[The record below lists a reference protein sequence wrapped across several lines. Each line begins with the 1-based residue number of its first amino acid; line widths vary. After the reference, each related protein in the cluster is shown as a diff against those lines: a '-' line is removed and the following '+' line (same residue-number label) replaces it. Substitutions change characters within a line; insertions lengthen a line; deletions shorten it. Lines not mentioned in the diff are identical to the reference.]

1 MRSESAA
8 KLQDCCKERLG
19 RCISHVSQHT
29 CKKHICMLAHAF
41 ACMLAKTLD
50 QSSQMT
56 FEGNAEKGSCH
67 APFPAER
74 KGDVS
79 GLHFVSN

>member
-1 MRSESAA
+1 MRSQSSA

-19 RCISHVSQHT
+19 RCISHVSQPAIH
-29 CKKHICMLAHAF
+29 HICVFAHAF

-50 QSSQMT
+50 QSSAMT
-56 FEGNAEKGSCH
+56 FEGNAEKGLCH

-74 KGDVS
+74 KGDVA